1 MHITGI
7 DHIVITAADEA
18 ASVAFYERVLGMTV
32 RRPARGPVALHFG
45 NQKIHV
51 HQAGREF
58 HPNAREA
65 APGTADLC
73 FLTDVPLAQ
82 VKAHLARCGVAL
94 EVDTVIREGA
104 RGPMASV
111 YFRDPDGNLVEV
123 SNYAEAAAS

>member
-1 MHITGI
+1 MRILSI

-18 ASVAFYERVLGMTV
+18 ASVAFYENVLGMEV
-32 RRPARGPVALHFG
+32 RRQAGRPVALHFG
-45 NQKIHV
+45 DQKMHI

-58 HPNAREA
+58 RPNARNA
-65 APGTADLC
+65 APGTGDLC
-73 FLTDVPLAQ
+73 FVTDLPIED

-104 RGPMASV
+104 RGPMASL

-123 SNYAEAAAS
+123 SNYAEASPN